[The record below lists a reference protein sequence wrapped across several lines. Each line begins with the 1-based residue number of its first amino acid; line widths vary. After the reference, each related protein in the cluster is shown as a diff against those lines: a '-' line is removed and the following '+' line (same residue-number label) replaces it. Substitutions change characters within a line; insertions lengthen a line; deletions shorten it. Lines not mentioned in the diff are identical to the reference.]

1 MDTLTEKMTGII
13 PEEKE
18 MLKELITKVPWPAGL
33 TPESITP
40 IVQQGVGF
48 LKEHHLIPG
57 SIDTAFAGL
66 KTPTIGVVI
75 EMAGRLSG
83 LVGKMGPTGMEGSL
97 KGADKL
103 QTVLG
108 LVDVLLSVVGRL
120 VPSLADEM
128 EVLKKVAGDV
138 LPASLSFAVS
148 VAKGKL
154 DLGLV
159 LRKPEGV
166 SHVEHGRSLFR
177 RFVGLLRRLTP
188 ALALCGAGGA
198 AAAAVAEMEKIE
210 EAPRTAL
217 KKVVSAVPDSVKD
230 VISAT
235 GVDVGSMVEQVA
247 ETVGMSLAS
256 QAPVASLV
264 PLDIQSEKEPVA
276 PPPTPRISLEE
287 PLPKEEVPPLNLEPA
302 AEEVR
307 SSSPVQPPNDQEP
320 SDQALNSPS
329 VDSRRILHDA

>member
-1 MDTLTEKMTGII
+1 MDSLTEKMGGII
-13 PEEKE
+13 SEGKQKE
-18 MLKELITKVPWPAGL
+18 MLKELMAAVPWPAGL

-40 IVQQGVGF
+40 IVHQGVEF
-48 LKEHHLIPG
+48 LKERHLIPG
-57 SIDTAFAGL
+57 SMDTDFSGL

-83 LVGKMGPTGMEGSL
+83 LVGKMSESVAL

-108 LVDVLLSVVGRL
+108 VVDVLLSVVGRL
-120 VPSLADEM
+120 VPSLADEI
-128 EVLKKVAGDV
+128 EVLKKTAGDV

-154 DLGLV
+154 DLGMV

-177 RFVGLLRRLTP
+177 RFLGLVRRLTP

-210 EAPRTAL
+210 EAPRAAL
-217 KKVVSAVPDSVKD
+217 KKVVSAVPESVKD
-230 VISAT
+230 VISVT
-235 GVDVGSMVEQVA
+235 GVDVSSMIEQVA
-247 ETVGMSLAS
+247 ETVGI

-264 PLDIQSEKEPVA
+264 PLDIQSEKEPAA
-276 PPPTPRISLEE
+276 PPPTPRVSSEE
-287 PLPKEEVPPLNLEPA
+287 PLPKEEVPPLHLEAA

-307 SSSPVQPPNDQEP
+307 SSSPVPASSDPEP
-320 SDQALNSPS
+320 SSQLTVA
-329 VDSRRILHDA
+329 RQILHDA

>member
-1 MDTLTEKMTGII
+1 MDTLTEKMAGII

-18 MLKELITKVPWPAGL
+18 MLKELIAAVPWPAGL

-57 SIDTAFAGL
+57 SMDVAFAGL

-83 LVGKMGPTGMEGSL
+83 LVGKMSGSGSL

-108 LVDVLLSVVGRL
+108 LVDVLLSVIGRL
-120 VPSLADEM
+120 VPSLACEM
-128 EVLKKVAGDV
+128 EALKKTAGDV

-159 LRKPEGV
+159 LQKPEGV
-166 SHVEHGRSLFR
+166 SHLEHGRSLFR

-210 EAPRTAL
+210 EAPRAAANAAL
-217 KKVVSAVPDSVKD
+217 KKVVSAVPESVKD

-235 GVDVGSMVEQVA
+235 GVDVSSMVEQVA
-247 ETVGMSLAS
+247 ETVGI
-256 QAPVASLV
+256 QSLV
-264 PLDIQSEKEPVA
+264 SLGPLDIQSEKEPVA
-276 PPPTPRISLEE
+276 PPPTPRVSSEE
-287 PLPKEEVPPLNLEPA
+287 PLAKEEVPPLDLEPK

-307 SSSPVQPPNDQEP
+307 SSSPVSTS

>member
-1 MDTLTEKMTGII
+1 MNSLTEKMSGII
-13 PEEKE
+13 SEEKQKE
-18 MLKELITKVPWPAGL
+18 MLKELIAAVPWPAGL

-57 SIDTAFAGL
+57 SMDVAFAGL

-83 LVGKMGPTGMEGSL
+83 LVGKMSESVSL

-108 LVDVLLSVVGRL
+108 VVDVLLSVVGRL

-138 LPASLSFAVS
+138 FPASLSFAVS

-166 SHVEHGRSLFR
+166 SHLEHGRSLFR
-177 RFVGLLRRLTP
+177 RFVGLLLRLTP

-210 EAPRTAL
+210 QAPRTAL
-217 KKVVSAVPDSVKD
+217 KKVVSAVPESVKD

-235 GVDVGSMVEQVA
+235 GVDVSSIVEQVA
-247 ETVGMSLAS
+247 ETVGMSSAS
-256 QAPVASLV
+256 QAPVVPLV

-276 PPPTPRISLEE
+276 PPPTPRVSSEE
-287 PLPKEEVPPLNLEPA
+287 PLPKEEVPPLDLEPK

>member
-1 MDTLTEKMTGII
+1 MDSLTEKMSGII

-18 MLKELITKVPWPAGL
+18 ILKQLITKVSWPAGL

-40 IVQQGVGF
+40 IVHQGVGF

-57 SIDTAFAGL
+57 SVDAAFAGL
-66 KTPTIGVVI
+66 KTPTIGIVI

-83 LVGKMGPTGMEGSL
+83 LVGKMGGAGGL

-108 LVDVLLSVVGRL
+108 IVDVLLSVVGRL

-128 EVLKKVAGDV
+128 EVLKKVASDV

-210 EAPRTAL
+210 EAPRAAL
-217 KKVVSAVPDSVKD
+217 KKAVSVASDQIGVAVPDSV
-230 VISAT
+230 
-235 GVDVGSMVEQVA
+235 VGAVVEQVA
-247 ETVGMSLAS
+247 EAVGI
-256 QAPVASLV
+256 APLV

-287 PLPKEEVPPLNLEPA
+287 PMAKEEVPALHLEAA

-307 SSSPVQPPNDQEP
+307 SSSPVSTS

-329 VDSRRILHDA
+329 LDSRRILHDA

>member
-1 MDTLTEKMTGII
+1 MDTLTEKMSGMI
-13 PEEKE
+13 PEE
-18 MLKELITKVPWPAGL
+18 MLKILITKVPWPAGL

-40 IVQQGVGF
+40 IVHQGVGF

-57 SIDTAFAGL
+57 SMDVAFAGL
-66 KTPTIGVVI
+66 KTPTIGIVI

-83 LVGKMGPTGMEGSL
+83 LVGKMSESVSL

-103 QTVLG
+103 QVVLG
-108 LVDVLLSVVGRL
+108 VVDVLLTLVGRL

-128 EVLKKVAGDV
+128 EALKKVAGDV

-210 EAPRTAL
+210 EAPRASANAAL
-217 KKVVSAVPDSVKD
+217 KKIVSAVPESVKD

-247 ETVGMSLAS
+247 ETVGMSSAS
-256 QAPVASLV
+256 QAPVVSLV

-276 PPPTPRISLEE
+276 PPPTPRVSSEE
-287 PLPKEEVPPLNLEPA
+287 PLAQEEVPPLHLEPA

-307 SSSPVQPPNDQEP
+307 SSSPDQEP
-320 SDQALNSPS
+320 SDQAPNSQLL
-329 VDSRRILHDA
+329 DSRRILHDA

>member
-1 MDTLTEKMTGII
+1 MDTLTEKMSGII
-13 PEEKE
+13 SEEKQKE
-18 MLKELITKVPWPAGL
+18 MLKELIAAVPWPAGL

-40 IVQQGVGF
+40 IVHQGVGF

-57 SIDTAFAGL
+57 SMDVAFAGL

-83 LVGKMGPTGMEGSL
+83 LVGKMSESVSL
-97 KGADKL
+97 KGTDKL
-103 QTVLG
+103 QVVLG
-108 LVDVLLSVVGRL
+108 VVDVLLSVVGRL
-120 VPSLADEM
+120 VPSLADQM
-128 EVLKKVAGDV
+128 EVLKKTAGDV

-166 SHVEHGRSLFR
+166 SHIEHGRSLLQ
-177 RFVGLLRRLTP
+177 RFLGFVRRLTP
-188 ALALCGAGGA
+188 ALALCGAAGA
-198 AAAAVAEMEKIE
+198 AAAAIDAVDQIEK
-210 EAPRTAL
+210 APRAAL
-217 KKVVSAVPDSVKD
+217 KKVVSAVPESVKD

-247 ETVGMSLAS
+247 ETVGIQSL
-256 QAPVASLV
+256 VSLV

-276 PPPTPRISLEE
+276 PPPTPRPSSEE
-287 PLPKEEVPPLNLEPA
+287 PLPKEEVPPLDLEAA

-307 SSSPVQPPNDQEP
+307 SSSPVPASSDPEPNIQLTAAR
-320 SDQALNSPS
+320 Q
-329 VDSRRILHDA
+329 ILHDA

>member
-1 MDTLTEKMTGII
+1 MDTLTEKMSGII
-13 PEEKE
+13 SEEKQKE
-18 MLKELITKVPWPAGL
+18 MLKELIAAVPWPAGL

-57 SIDTAFAGL
+57 SVDVAFAGL

-83 LVGKMGPTGMEGSL
+83 LVGKMSESVSL
-97 KGADKL
+97 KGVDKL

-108 LVDVLLSVVGRL
+108 VVDVLLSVVGRL
-120 VPSLADEM
+120 VPSLACDM
-128 EVLKKVAGDV
+128 EALKKVAGDV

-210 EAPRTAL
+210 EAPRAAL
-217 KKVVSAVPDSVKD
+217 KKVVSAVPESVKD
-230 VISAT
+230 VISVAESAT
-235 GVDVGSMVEQVA
+235 GLDVSQMVEQAA
-247 ETVGMSLAS
+247 EAVGIHSAVLGG
-256 QAPVASLV
+256 
-264 PLDIQSEKEPVA
+264 LDIQSEKEPVA
-276 PPPTPRISLEE
+276 PPPSPRVSLEE
-287 PLPKEEVPPLNLEPA
+287 PLTKEEVLPLHLEPK

-307 SSSPVQPPNDQEP
+307 SSSPVPAS
-320 SDQALNSPS
+320 SDPALSTPQA
-329 VDSRRILHDA
+329 DSRRILHDA

>member
-1 MDTLTEKMTGII
+1 MDTLTEKMSGMI

-18 MLKELITKVPWPAGL
+18 MLEILITKVSWPAGL

-40 IVQQGVGF
+40 IVHQGVGF
-48 LKEHHLIPG
+48 LKERNLIPG
-57 SIDTAFAGL
+57 SMDVAFAGL
-66 KTPTIGVVI
+66 KTPTIGIVI

-83 LVGKMGPTGMEGSL
+83 LVGKMNEGL

-108 LVDVLLSVVGRL
+108 VVDVLLSVVGRL
-120 VPSLADEM
+120 VPSLACDM

-166 SHVEHGRSLFR
+166 SHIEHGRSLLQ
-177 RFVGLLRRLTP
+177 RFLGLVRRLSP

-198 AAAAVAEMEKIE
+198 AAAAIAEVERIEK
-210 EAPRTAL
+210 APQAVL
-217 KKVVSAVPDSVKD
+217 KKVVSAVPESVKD

-256 QAPVASLV
+256 QAPVASLG

-276 PPPTPRISLEE
+276 PPPTPRVSSEE
-287 PLPKEEVPPLNLEPA
+287 PLQKEEIPPLDLEPA

-307 SSSPVQPPNDQEP
+307 SSSPVPASSDPEP
-320 SDQALNSPS
+320 SSQLTAA
-329 VDSRRILHDA
+329 RQILHDA

>member
-1 MDTLTEKMTGII
+1 MDTLTEKMSGMI

-18 MLKELITKVPWPAGL
+18 MLEILITKVSWPAGL

-40 IVQQGVGF
+40 IVHQGVGF
-48 LKEHHLIPG
+48 LKERNLIPG
-57 SIDTAFAGL
+57 SMDAAFAGL

-83 LVGKMGPTGMEGSL
+83 LVGKMNEGL

-108 LVDVLLSVVGRL
+108 VVDVLLSVVGRL
-120 VPSLADEM
+120 VPSLACDM
-128 EVLKKVAGDV
+128 EVLKKTAGDV

-166 SHVEHGRSLFR
+166 SHIEHGRSLLQ
-177 RFVGLLRRLTP
+177 RFLGLVRRLSP

-198 AAAAVAEMEKIE
+198 AAAAIAEVERIEK
-210 EAPRTAL
+210 APQAML
-217 KKVVSAVPDSVKD
+217 KKVVSAVPESVKD

-247 ETVGMSLAS
+247 ETVGIQSLAS
-256 QAPVASLV
+256 LGS
-264 PLDIQSEKEPVA
+264 LDIQSEKEPVA
-276 PPPTPRISLEE
+276 PPPTPRVSSEE
-287 PLPKEEVPPLNLEPA
+287 PLQKEEIPPLDLEPA

-307 SSSPVQPPNDQEP
+307 SNSPVPASSDPEP
-320 SDQALNSPS
+320 SSQLTAA
-329 VDSRRILHDA
+329 RQILHDA